1 MRYRYNRNGWR
12 SKKTDYIQ
20 GNGNINEAFISYGY
34 EYLFRLVGWRKVGMD
49 ESKIRNLEMIQEII
63 NRMANNSFLIK
74 GWSITIAGVLF
85 SLNIESLCESI
96 YFLICFLIV
105 LFWLLDAYYL
115 QLERQYRNL
124 YNCCRKDEIEIF
136 DLQLQKKSKR
146 EKTFYYQCLLSKTEV
161 GFYLILIFLLLFV
174 VK

>member
-1 MRYRYNRNGWR
+1 
-12 SKKTDYIQ
+12 
-20 GNGNINEAFISYGY
+20 
-34 EYLFRLVGWRKVGMD
+34 MD